1 MPAMIIFIAAIDG
14 DGMIVALSF
23 VGGRVHLRSR
33 FVTSKH
39 RLHEEEKRKYLYRG
53 QMGTHPN
60 GVVKDTAI
68 LLKSLLTLQWPKL
81 RYRNPSNT
89 NVFYWGGKV
98 SVLY

>member
-1 MPAMIIFIAAIDG
+1 
-14 DGMIVALSF
+14 MIVALSF
-23 VGGRVHLRSR
+23 VDGRVHLRSR
-33 FVTSKH
+33 FVASKH
-39 RLHEEEKRKYLYRG
+39 RQHEKQERKYLYRG

-60 GVVKDTAI
+60 GVVKDTAT

-98 SVLY
+98 RTLVCNSM